1 MYIDTDSFVLEIE
14 TSEFFEDIKNDL
26 KEWFDNSGYD
36 KNIVLPNEYAKI
48 ASVYK
53 KVIGKMKD
61 ELGKGYMTE
70 FVALS
75 PKIYAYKQMRLDK
88 YQNEHKKAKG
98 TKKMITKKDLHF
110 DMYKMCLLEDKTFN
124 CIQHRIKSSPMSVDT
139 IEINK
144 IALKNYD
151 NKRLRSFNAITTYP
165 YGANTFK
172 VCFEELKIK
181 QAFATYLDSQK
192 LKGA

>member
-14 TSEFFEDIKNDL
+14 TCDFFEDIKNDL

-36 KNIVLPNEYAKI
+36 KNIVLPDEYAKI

-75 PKIYAYKQMRLDK
+75 PKVYAYKQMRLVKSQSD
-88 YQNEHKKAKG
+88 HKKAKG

-144 IALKNYD
+144 IALKIYD
-151 NKRLRSFNAITTYP
+151 NKRLRLFNGITTYP
-165 YGANTFK
+165 YGTNAVK
-172 VCFEELKIK
+172 ICFEELKIK
-181 QAFATYLDSQK
+181 QASGTYLDSHNK
-192 LKGA
+192 VFF

>member
-61 ELGKGYMTE
+61 ELGNGYMTE

-144 IALKNYD
+144 IALKIYD
-151 NKRLRSFNAITTYP
+151 NKRLRLFNGITTYP
-165 YGANTFK
+165 YGTNAGK
-172 VCFEELKIK
+172 ICFEELKIK
-181 QAFATYLDSQK
+181 QASGTYLDSHNK
-192 LKGA
+192 VFF

>member
-14 TSEFFEDIKNDL
+14 TCDFFEDIKNDL

-36 KNIVLPNEYAKI
+36 KNIVLPDEYAKI

-75 PKIYAYKQMRLDK
+75 PKVYAYKQMRLVKSQSD
-88 YQNEHKKAKG
+88 HKKAKG

-110 DMYKMCLLEDKTFN
+110 DMYKICLLEDKTFN

-144 IALKNYD
+144 IALKIYD
-151 NKRLRSFNAITTYP
+151 NKRLRLFNGITTYP
-165 YGANTFK
+165 YCTNAGK
-172 VCFEELKIK
+172 ICFEELKIK
-181 QAFATYLDSQK
+181 QASGTYLDSHNK
-192 LKGA
+192 VFF

>member
-14 TSEFFEDIKNDL
+14 TCDFFEDIKNDL

-36 KNIVLPNEYAKI
+36 KNIVLPDEYAKI

-61 ELGKGYMTE
+61 ELGNGYMTE

-75 PKIYAYKQMRLDK
+75 PKVYAYKQMRLVKSQSD
-88 YQNEHKKAKG
+88 HKKAKG

-124 CIQHRIKSSPMSVDT
+124 CIQHRIKSSPMSVET

-144 IALKNYD
+144 IARKNYD
-151 NKRLRSFNAITTYP
+151 NKRLRSFNGITTYP

-172 VCFEELKIK
+172 VSFEELKIK

>member
-61 ELGKGYMTE
+61 ELGNGYMTE

-124 CIQHRIKSSPMSVDT
+124 CIQHRIKSSPMSVET

-144 IALKNYD
+144 IALKSYD

>member
-14 TSEFFEDIKNDL
+14 TCDFFEDIKNDL

-70 FVALS
+70 FVAFS

-98 TKKMITKKDLHF
+98 TKKMIA
-110 DMYKMCLLEDKTFN
+110 KT
-124 CIQHRIKSSPMSVDT
+124 RPT
-139 IEINK
+139 
-144 IALKNYD
+144 L
-151 NKRLRSFNAITTYP
+151 
-165 YGANTFK
+165 
-172 VCFEELKIK
+172 
-181 QAFATYLDSQK
+181 
-192 LKGA
+192 